1 MKKNISVCFL
11 ILISHIVKAQINLI
25 GEIEKHSP
33 DLDKYV
39 GQSSKIEILAKGF
52 EWSEGPVWVDKINSV
67 LFSDV
72 PENKIYKWNEN
83 EGLSVYIEPSG
94 YSGKVPTS
102 KKDGSNGLILN
113 SKNELLVCMHGDR
126 EIAKLTKWG
135 SGEFETVINKFQGKL
150 FNSPNDMVFTK
161 NGDLIFTDPPY
172 GLKNRNSD
180 KLKELKINGVY
191 KLTTDGE
198 VTLLVDNLTYPNGVA
213 LSNDDKIMYVNVS
226 DSSNPRIMAYDIDK
240 ETINNERIFF
250 DGRKLAE
257 KNVGLF
263 DGIKIHPDGTIFS
276 TGPGGVLII
285 NKDGTHLGTIKT
297 VERTANCAFDSA
309 YEYLYMTTDMFLTR
323 VKLKTN

>member
-1 MKKNISVCFL
+1 MCFL

-83 EGLSVYIEPSG
+83 EGLSVYIEASG

-198 VTLLVDNLTYPNGVA
+198 VILLVDNLTYPNGVA

>member
-11 ILISHIVKAQINLI
+11 ILISHIVKAQINFI
-25 GEIEKHSP
+25 GEIEKLSP

>member
-11 ILISHIVKAQINLI
+11 ILISHIVKAQINFI
-25 GEIEKHSP
+25 GEIEKLNP

-198 VTLLVDNLTYPNGVA
+198 LTLLVDNLTYPNGVA

>member
-11 ILISHIVKAQINLI
+11 ILISHLVKAQINFI
-25 GEIEKHSP
+25 GEIEKLSP

>member
-1 MKKNISVCFL
+1 MCFL
-11 ILISHIVKAQINLI
+11 ILISHLVKAQINFI
-25 GEIEKHSP
+25 GEIEKLSP

-150 FNSPNDMVFTK
+150 CNSPNDMVFTK

>member
-11 ILISHIVKAQINLI
+11 ILISHLVKAQINFI
-25 GEIEKHSP
+25 GEIEKLSP

-135 SGEFETVINKFQGKL
+135 SGQFETIVNKFQGKR

>member
-11 ILISHIVKAQINLI
+11 ILISHLAKPQINFI
-25 GEIEKHSP
+25 GEIEKLSP

-72 PENKIYKWNEN
+72 PENIIYKWNEN

>member
-1 MKKNISVCFL
+1 MCFL
-11 ILISHIVKAQINLI
+11 ILISHLAKPQINFI
-25 GEIEKHSP
+25 GEIEKLSP

>member
-1 MKKNISVCFL
+1 MKKNILVCLL
-11 ILISHIVKAQINLI
+11 ILISYSVKAQINSI
-25 GEIEKHSP
+25 GEIEKLSP
-33 DLDKYV
+33 DLDKYLDR
-39 GQSSKIEILAKGF
+39 SSKIEILAKGF
-52 EWSEGPVWVDKINSV
+52 EWSEGPVWVDEINSV

-72 PENKIYKWNEN
+72 PENKIYRWNEN

-94 YSGKVPTS
+94 FSGKVPTS

-113 SKNELLVCMHGDR
+113 SKNELLICKHGDR
-126 EIAKLTKWG
+126 EIAKLKRWG
-135 SGEFETVINKFQGKL
+135 SVEFETIVNKFQGKR

-180 KLKELKINGVY
+180 KLKELKVNGVY
-191 KLTTDGE
+191 KLTKDGKL
-198 VTLLVDNLTYPNGVA
+198 TLLVDNLTYPNGVA

-226 DSSNPRIMAYDIDK
+226 DPSSPRIMAYDIDK
-240 ETINNERIFF
+240 ETIKNERVFF

-257 KNVGLF
+257 NNVGSF

-297 VERTANCAFDSA
+297 IEKTANCAFDLT
-309 YEYLYMTTDMFLTR
+309 YEYLYMTTDMYLTR
-323 VKLKTN
+323 VKLKTD

>member
-1 MKKNISVCFL
+1 MKKNTSVCFL
-11 ILISHIVKAQINLI
+11 ILISHIVKAQINFI
-25 GEIEKHSP
+25 GEIEKLSP

-72 PENKIYKWNEN
+72 PENKIYKWNKN

-191 KLTTDGE
+191 KLTSDGE
-198 VTLLVDNLTYPNGVA
+198 VSLLVDNLTYPNGVA
-213 LSNDDKIMYVNVS
+213 LSTDDKIMYVNVS
-226 DSSNPRIMAYDIDK
+226 DSTNPRIMAYDIDK
-240 ETINNERIFF
+240 ETITNERIFF

-257 KNVGLF
+257 NNIGLF

-297 VERTANCAFDSA
+297 IEKTANCAFDST
-309 YEYLYMTTDMFLTR
+309 YEYLYMTTDMYLTR

>member
-1 MKKNISVCFL
+1 MCFL
-11 ILISHIVKAQINLI
+11 ILISHIVKAQINFI
-25 GEIEKHSP
+25 GEIEKLSP

-52 EWSEGPVWVDKINSV
+52 DWSEGPVWVDKINSV

-180 KLKELKINGVY
+180 NLKELKINGVY

-250 DGRKLAE
+250 DGRKLSE

>member
-1 MKKNISVCFL
+1 MKKNIIFYII
-11 ILISHIVKAQINLI
+11 ILIHYTVNAQVNFI
-25 GEIEKHSP
+25 GKIEKINP
-33 DLDKYV
+33 ALDKYV
-39 GQSSKIEILAKGF
+39 DEYSKIEILAKGF
-52 EWSEGPVWVDKINSV
+52 EWSEGPVWVDEINSV

-94 YSGKVPTS
+94 FSGKVPTS

-113 SKNELLVCMHGDR
+113 SENELLICMHGDR
-126 EIAKLTKWG
+126 RIAKLKRWG
-135 SGEFETVINKFQGKL
+135 SGEFETIVNKFQGKR

-180 KLKELKINGVY
+180 KLKELKANGVY
-191 KLTTDGE
+191 KLTKDGKL
-198 VTLLVDNLTYPNGVA
+198 TLLVDNLTYPNGVA
-213 LSNDDKIMYVNVS
+213 LSNDDSIMYVNIS
-226 DSSNPRIMAYDIDK
+226 DSTNPRIMAYDING
-240 ETINNERIFF
+240 ETVKNARVFF

-257 KNVGLF
+257 NDVGLF
-263 DGIKIHPDGTIFS
+263 DGIKIYPDGTIFS

-285 NKDGTHLGTIKT
+285 AENGTHLGTIKT
-297 VERTANCAFDSA
+297 VERTANCTFDSN
-309 YEYLYMTTDMFLTR
+309 YKYLYMTSDMYLTR

>member
-1 MKKNISVCFL
+1 MKKNTSVCFL
-11 ILISHIVKAQINLI
+11 ILISHIVKAQINFI
-25 GEIEKHSP
+25 GEIEKLSP

-126 EIAKLTKWG
+126 EIAKLIKWG

>member
-11 ILISHIVKAQINLI
+11 ILISHLVKAQINFI
-25 GEIEKHSP
+25 GEIEKLSP

-297 VERTANCAFDSA
+297 VERTATLQVAEPIPIQKSTLSF
-309 YEYLYMTTDMFLTR
+309 FLI
-323 VKLKTN
+323 VS

>member
-11 ILISHIVKAQINLI
+11 ILISHLAKPQINFI
-25 GEIEKHSP
+25 GEIEKLSP

>member
-1 MKKNISVCFL
+1 
-11 ILISHIVKAQINLI
+11 
-25 GEIEKHSP
+25 
-33 DLDKYV
+33 
-39 GQSSKIEILAKGF
+39 
-52 EWSEGPVWVDKINSV
+52 
-67 LFSDV
+67 
-72 PENKIYKWNEN
+72 
-83 EGLSVYIEPSG
+83 
-94 YSGKVPTS
+94 
-102 KKDGSNGLILN
+102 
-113 SKNELLVCMHGDR
+113 MHGDR

>member
-11 ILISHIVKAQINLI
+11 ILISHIVKAQINFI
-25 GEIEKHSP
+25 GEIEKLSP

-39 GQSSKIEILAKGF
+39 VQSSKIEILAKGF

-135 SGEFETVINKFQGKL
+135 SGEFKTVINKFQGKL

>member
-11 ILISHIVKAQINLI
+11 ILISHLVKAQINFI
-25 GEIEKHSP
+25 GEIEKLSP

-309 YEYLYMTTDMFLTR
+309 NEYLYMTTDMFLTR

>member
-11 ILISHIVKAQINLI
+11 ILISHIVKAQINFI
-25 GEIEKHSP
+25 GEIEKLSP

-180 KLKELKINGVY
+180 NLKELKINGVY